1 MKLFVNFLLFGSFI
15 ALASVSAFY
24 PLSLVRVSSPASGL
38 SILGESTGPNSLQV
52 TREAGVASSTV
63 SVAGK
68 AYSGQNSYYSNA
80 FKVENNGEEYQS
92 YKLAVLR
99 VYPLSKDVTAEVQA
113 GDSGIITVAPGQSVP
128 VGILVKSQGAIL
140 GQAFEF
146 TARISVIPIN

>member
-24 PLSLVRVSSPASGL
+24 PLSLVHVSSPGSGL

-52 TREAGVASSTV
+52 TREDGSVNTTV
-63 SVAGK
+63 SVTGK

-80 FKVENNGEEYQS
+80 FKVENNTDQHQS
-92 YKLAVLR
+92 YKLTVLR
-99 VYPLSKDVTAEVQA
+99 VYPISKDVTVEIQPGESSA
-113 GDSGIITVAPGQSVP
+113 ITVAPGQSLP
-128 VGILVKSQGAIL
+128 VGILVKSQNVSL